1 MTQLRG
7 YAFGSFVLVPSR
19 RELAQDGIPV
29 PLTPKAFDMLLM
41 LVEQR
46 HRVVSKS
53 ELLDALWPDTAVE
66 DASLTQLVFLVR
78 RVLSRNDDGERFIA
92 TVPRRGYRFV
102 ADVEATEETA
112 APLVEPAAKPRRSW
126 RLATVTLVALVGVL
140 GALAGLWPLTGGS
153 PDDPAPP
160 TYVKLT
166 SSSGV
171 HLWPS
176 VSPDGKWVLYTA
188 TKSYGDEPEEIY
200 LQAIGGLA
208 PVCLTCEAPGRKLSP
223 VFSPDGAQ
231 IAFALGQGEGGIF
244 VMARD
249 GSSPRRLTNR
259 GFQPAWSPGGDEIAF
274 TTRRTDWIPIEA
286 YHSTSELWIV
296 NVTSAQS
303 RRLELDDARDPAWSP
318 DGRWIAYWTR
328 GALGWSR
335 DLFMV
340 PAAGGA
346 PRRVTGEAHNWNPVW
361 AVDGS
366 ALFFLSNRA
375 GPRGLWRVSVE
386 PVSGNVTGPAEPV
399 TLPTAFVTYPRTGRG
414 GTIVYSDVRAASNVS
429 VLSFD
434 AATATI
440 GGPPQP
446 VTTGTR
452 FWLPPHPSPDGQW
465 LALAQAAISD
475 PEDIFAVE
483 RDGTRFRHLTN
494 DAYHDRNPQ
503 VSPNG
508 ELVAFASDRGG
519 RWGLWVISADG
530 GHLRPLTAPTEAH
543 DWTRPHWSPDGAF
556 VAAWEEPGHRTV
568 IFDASRTSSAP
579 QNVVPSL
586 PGGPSESS
594 SIDADHRAWSAD
606 SRRLALRSG
615 DLLAIYSLD
624 SGTYR
629 TAAIDGGILG
639 WIPSSSQLLLSQ
651 RRARRF
657 LLVDT
662 NSWQTTFVNYP
673 SFIPPGD
680 VRFGLSADG
689 RTLAMVHATFAGD
702 VWLRN
707 AANK

>member
-1 MTQLRG
+1 
-7 YAFGSFVLVPSR
+7 VLLPSR
-19 RELAQDGIPV
+19 RELAQDGSPV
-29 PLTPKAFDMLLM
+29 PLAPKAFDLLLM
-41 LVEQR
+41 LVEER

-53 ELLDALWPDTAVE
+53 ELMDRLWPDTAVE
-66 DASLTQLVFLVR
+66 EAGLTQLVFLVR
-78 RVLSRNDDGERFIA
+78 RALSRNDDGERFIA

-102 ADVEATEETA
+102 ADVEALDETP
-112 APLVEPAAKPRRSW
+112 APVAEPAAIPRRSA
-126 RLATVTLVALVGVL
+126 RLSTVALI
-140 GALAGLWPLTGGS
+140 ALAGVLAALAALRWLTGGTP
-153 PDDPAPP
+153 PDAVPHQ
-160 TYVKLT
+160 YVKLT

-171 HLWPS
+171 NLWPS

-188 TKSYGDEPEEIY
+188 TKSYGDEPEQIY
-200 LQAIGGLA
+200 LQAIGGLS
-208 PVCLTCEAPGRKLSP
+208 PVCLTCETTGRKLSP
-223 VFSPDGAQ
+223 VFSPDGAR

-259 GFQPAWSPGGDEIAF
+259 GFHPAWSPRGDEIAF
-274 TTRRTDWIPIEA
+274 TTRRTDWIPVEA
-286 YHSTSELWIV
+286 YYSTSELWIV
-296 NVTSAQS
+296 NVASEQS
-303 RRLELDDARDPAWSP
+303 RRLNLEDARDPAWSP
-318 DGRWIAYWTR
+318 DGRWIAFWTK
-328 GALGWSR
+328 GASGWRR
-335 DLFMV
+335 DLFVV
-340 PAAGGA
+340 PAAGGT
-346 PRRVTGEAHNWNPVW
+346 PRRVAEEAHNWNPVW

-366 ALFFLSNRA
+366 ALYFLSNRD
-375 GPRGLWRVSVE
+375 GHRGLWRAPVE
-386 PVSGNVTGPAEPV
+386 RGSGNVTSPAEPV
-399 TLPTAFVTYPRTGRG
+399 TLPTAFVSYPRTGPG
-414 GTIVYSDVRAASNVS
+414 GTVVYSDVRTASNVS

-440 GGPPQP
+440 GGPPRP

-465 LALAQAAISD
+465 IALAQASISD

-483 RDGTRFRHLTN
+483 RDGTRLRHLTN
-494 DAYHDRNPQ
+494 DEYHDRDPQ

-508 ELVAFASDRGG
+508 RLVAFASDRGG

-530 GHLRPLTAPTEAH
+530 GQLRPLTAATGAH

-568 IFDASRTSSAP
+568 IFDASRENSAP
-579 QNVVPSL
+579 HAVVPPL
-586 PGGPSESS
+586 PHGPTESI
-594 SIDADHRAWSAD
+594 SIDADHRAWSPD
-606 SRRLALRSG
+606 GRRLALRSG

-639 WIPSSSQLLLSQ
+639 WIPAGPQLLLNQ
-651 RRARRF
+651 RWSRRF

-662 NSWQTTFVNYP
+662 NTWHTTVVDYP

-689 RTLAMVHATFAGD
+689 RTLAMVHATFAAD
-702 VWLRN
+702 VWLMNSPRR
-707 AANK
+707 